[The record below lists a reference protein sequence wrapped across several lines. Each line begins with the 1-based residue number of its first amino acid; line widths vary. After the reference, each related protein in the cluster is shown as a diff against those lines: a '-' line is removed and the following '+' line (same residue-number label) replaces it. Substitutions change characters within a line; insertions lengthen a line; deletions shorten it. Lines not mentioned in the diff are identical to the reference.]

1 MELAHD
7 DVYNILCAKWS
18 DELGVESPEFFQTI
32 TSLFVAIQEKQITDL
47 MIDSGIP
54 AGGVLTEKLIDLF
67 IQNTSN
73 TPLQNI
79 AILESSDYLWDYN
92 LYQVIK
98 LLVAKYELPIT
109 VKLVKSRAEGLQWF
123 KQLAFAE

>member
-1 MELAHD
+1 
-7 DVYNILCAKWS
+7 
-18 DELGVESPEFFQTI
+18 
-32 TSLFVAIQEKQITDL
+32 
-47 MIDSGIP
+47 MIYSGIP
-54 AGGVLTEKLIDLF
+54 AGGVLTEKLIDLI
-67 IQNTSN
+67 IQSTSN

-98 LLVAKYELPIT
+98 LLVAKYKLPIT

-123 KQLAFAE
+123 KQLAFVE